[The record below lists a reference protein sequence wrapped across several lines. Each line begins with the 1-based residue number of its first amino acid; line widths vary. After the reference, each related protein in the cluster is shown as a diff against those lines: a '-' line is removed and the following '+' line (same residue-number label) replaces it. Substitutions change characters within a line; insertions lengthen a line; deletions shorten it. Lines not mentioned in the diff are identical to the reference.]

1 MSSKPTASNQ
11 EPVAHTRAYD
21 LAREMTRRTRK
32 LPRDLRPVLGARM
45 LTTTYEVL
53 DAVIEARSSRCKTD
67 RLDRANL
74 LLARLRFQIRL
85 FVEEKLL
92 SLRQYE
98 YLAGLVEE
106 VGRMVGGW
114 RKSLGD

>member
-1 MSSKPTASNQ
+1 MSSNTTGSPQ
-11 EPVAHTRAYD
+11 EPVVLTRAFD

-32 LPRDLRPVLGARM
+32 LPRDLRPVLGDRM
-45 LTTTYEVL
+45 LTTTYDIL
-53 DAVIEARSSRCKTD
+53 DAMITARYSRNNKVA
-67 RLDRANL
+67 LEQANL
-74 LLARLRFQIRL
+74 MLTRLRFQIRL
-85 FVEEKLL
+85 CVEEKLM

-114 RKSLGD
+114 RKSLRE